1 MHNIPANPHHAK
13 RWWILAVIGVAQLM
27 IFLDITVVTIALP
40 SAQADLGFADD
51 IRQWIF
57 TAYALAFGSLLL
69 LGGRLGD
76 LFGHKRVLLIGLV
89 GFAAVSLLGG
99 VAGNFGTLVTA
110 RALQGV
116 FAAVV
121 APAALSFLIT
131 TFGDPK
137 ERAKAFGIYGAL
149 ASSGIA
155 FGLLLGGSLT
165 AIDWR
170 WCMFINIIFAGVV
183 FAGAVPLLHN
193 VPGFAKPKLD
203 IPGTIAA
210 SAGLFALTYGLS
222 NAATGSWG
230 VPKVWVFLVV
240 GAVLL
245 IGFVL
250 LETRVKQPLLPM
262 RIVLDRNRG
271 GSYLAMFLLGIG
283 ILGVYLFLTYYLQQ
297 NLGFSPIQAGLAF
310 LPLVLATAIG
320 ATILPGILFPRLG
333 ANVVIPAGLL
343 TAAVGVFWLGRIDA
357 GSTYVNGALFPLIVA
372 GLGIGLVIAL
382 ATAVA
387 TLGVAPQDAGSASG
401 LVNTVQQVGGTIGTA
416 LLSTISLTSATHFL
430 AGKNPTPQAVSE
442 AAVHSYSVAFT
453 WAAGVYFVAAVACAA
468 LLERPA
474 AVARR
479 IQALQAGQAGQAD
492 AAGPAAA

>member
-1 MHNIPANPHHAK
+1 MQNISANPHHAK

-51 IRQWIF
+51 TRQWIL

-76 LFGHKRVLLIGLV
+76 LLGHKRVLLFGLV

-99 VAGNFGTLVTA
+99 VAGDFGTLVTA
-110 RALQGV
+110 RALQGA

-121 APAALSFLIT
+121 APAALSFLLT
-131 TFGDPK
+131 TFTDPQ
-137 ERAKAFGIYGAL
+137 ERGKAFGIYGAL

-155 FGLLLGGSLT
+155 IGLLLGGSLT

-170 WCMFINIIFAGVV
+170 WCMFINIIFAALI
-183 FAGAVPLLHN
+183 FAGAAPLLHN
-193 VPGFAKPKLD
+193 IPGFTKPKLD
-203 IPGTIAA
+203 LPGTLTA

-222 NAATGSWG
+222 NASNGEWG

-245 IGFVL
+245 IAFVII
-250 LETRVKQPLLPM
+250 EIRTAQPLLPM

-320 ATILPGILFPRLG
+320 ATVLPGMLFPKFG

-357 GSTYVNGALFPLIVA
+357 ASTYANGVLFPLMVT
-372 GLGIGLVIAL
+372 GVGIGLVIAL
-382 ATAVA
+382 ATAVS

-416 LLSTISLTSATHFL
+416 LLSTIALTAATDYL
-430 AGKNPTPQAVSE
+430 AGKALSPQAFAE
-442 AAVHSYSVAFT
+442 ASAHSYSVAFT
-453 WAAGVYFVAAVACAA
+453 WAAGVWAVSAVACAV

-474 AVARR
+474 AIAAR
-479 IQALQAGQAGQAD
+479 IQRLQTGQAD

>member
-1 MHNIPANPHHAK
+1 MENIQANPHHAK
-13 RWWILAVIGVAQLM
+13 RWWILAVIGIAQLM

-40 SAQADLGFADD
+40 SAQEDLGFADD
-51 IRQWIF
+51 VRQWIL

-76 LFGHKRVLLIGLV
+76 LLGHKRVLLAGLV

-99 VAGNFGTLVTA
+99 VAQDFGTLVTA
-110 RALQGV
+110 RALQGA

-131 TFGDPK
+131 TFADPK

-155 FGLLLGGSLT
+155 IGLLLGGSLT

-170 WCMFINIIFAGVV
+170 WCMFINILFAGVV
-183 FAGAVPLLHN
+183 FAGAASLLHN
-193 VPGFAKPKLD
+193 VPGFVKPKLD
-203 IPGTIAA
+203 IPGTITA
-210 SAGLFALTYGLS
+210 SAGLFGVTYGLS
-222 NAATGSWG
+222 NASNGDWG
-230 VPKVWVFLVV
+230 APKVWAFLAA
-240 GAVLL
+240 GIVLL
-245 IGFVL
+245 VAFVIV
-250 LETRVKQPLLPM
+250 ETRVSQPLLPM

-297 NLGFSPIQAGLAF
+297 NLGYSPIRAGLAF
-310 LPLVLATAIG
+310 LPLVVTTAIG
-320 ATILPGILFPRLG
+320 ATVLPSVLFPKFG

-343 TAAVGVFWLGRIDA
+343 TAAIGVFWLGRIDA
-357 GSTYVNGALFPLIVA
+357 ASTYANGVLFPLMVT

-382 ATAVA
+382 ATAVS

-416 LLSTISLTSATHFL
+416 LLSTIAINSVTDFL
-430 AGKNPTPQAVSE
+430 VGKNITAQAVSE
-442 AAVHSYSVAFT
+442 ASVHSYSVAFT
-453 WAAGVYFVAAVACAA
+453 WAAGVWAASAVICAV

-474 AVARR
+474 AIAAR
-479 IQALQAGQAGQAD
+479 IQALETGQAE
-492 AAGPAAA
+492 AGPAAA